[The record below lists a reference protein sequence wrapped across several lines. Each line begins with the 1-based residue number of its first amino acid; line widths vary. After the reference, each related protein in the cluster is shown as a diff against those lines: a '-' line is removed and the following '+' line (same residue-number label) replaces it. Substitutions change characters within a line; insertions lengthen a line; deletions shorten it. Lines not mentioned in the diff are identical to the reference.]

1 MYQFATWKYW
11 LVIIVMVAGTIF
23 ALPNMWDAVAPALQL
38 SRNDRKPVVEQDQ
51 QRVLALLKAQNIPM
65 EAGATYL
72 EDQRLVLVFDTPA
85 HQTSARQ
92 AIIKGAPDEYLV
104 AVATASRMPSW
115 MRRIGLKPM
124 SLGLDLRGGVQLV
137 YEVDVNGA
145 IAQALDRLDRDSRQL
160 LRKERIP
167 YLSSTISNG
176 EIRITLRS
184 AEDLQKAMET
194 LKAEDG
200 SLILTST
207 NEGSAGP
214 VLQMRMTPA
223 EIKRRQQQAVQQNI
237 TTLRKRVDE
246 LGVSEPVITQQAV
259 TRIVAQLPGV
269 QDPNEAIRVL
279 GATATIEFRLVDMNN
294 DAVAAQTRPVLGSK
308 VYMRREGGP
317 ILLKRDVIATGEQ
330 LTDANAG
337 FSEGMPRA
345 SPARARARAI
355 PARRSR

>member
-11 LVIIVMVAGTIF
+11 LVIIVMVAGTVF
-23 ALPNMWDAVAPALQL
+23 ALPNVWDAVAPAVQL
-38 SRNDRKPVVEQDQ
+38 SRNDRKPVVEENQ
-51 QRVLALLKAQNIPM
+51 QQVLELLKAQNVPVD
-65 EAGATYL
+65 AAYL
-72 EDQRLVLVFDTPA
+72 EDERLVLRFDTPA
-85 HQTSARQ
+85 QQTSARQ
-92 AIIKGAPDEYLV
+92 AIIKGAPDQYLV

-115 MRRIGLKPM
+115 MRTIGLRPM

-145 IAQALDRLDRDSRQL
+145 VAQALDRLDRDSRQQ

-167 YLSSTISNG
+167 YLNSAITNG
-176 EIRITLRS
+176 EIRITLRL
-184 AEDLQKAMET
+184 AADLQKALET
-194 LKAEDG
+194 LKSPDG

-207 NEGSAGP
+207 DSSAGP

-223 EIKRRQQQAVQQNI
+223 EIKRRQDQAVQQNI

-269 QDPNEAIRVL
+269 SDPNEAIRVL

-294 DAVAAQTRPVLGSK
+294 DPVAAQTRPVLGS
-308 VYMRREGGP
+308 
-317 ILLKRDVIATGEQ
+317 
-330 LTDANAG
+330 
-337 FSEGMPRA
+337 
-345 SPARARARAI
+345 
-355 PARRSR
+355 